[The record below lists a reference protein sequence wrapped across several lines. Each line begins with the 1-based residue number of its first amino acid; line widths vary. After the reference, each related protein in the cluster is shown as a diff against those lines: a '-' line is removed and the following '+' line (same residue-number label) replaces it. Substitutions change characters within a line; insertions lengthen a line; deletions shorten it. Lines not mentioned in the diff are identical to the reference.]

1 MQLSQVKTALEVCR
15 TSKAGTLCL
24 VGVSGSGKTSIFSQI
39 YKELGYDGYVIM
51 RPALLAD
58 AADLIGLPNFEII
71 EHEGVKIE
79 TTAFRRP
86 KWLPMPNQKVLVVI
100 DEINRAT
107 KDVSNALFG
116 LIESEQ
122 PFIGEYKLPEG
133 CTVVATCNPPTD
145 NYGGVLDLSDNAW
158 SSRLLF
164 VKIAPDID
172 SYTAYGRK
180 SKTVSNLM
188 LDFLNK
194 NPEFFGSA
202 GDFEVDMFF
211 NKDGGKEETNT
222 RSFSKAS
229 AIEQVCDKLNVD
241 YNLTFELIRG
251 IKGLEFATAF
261 MQFRNNYSKVV
272 TLEQLANDSTAH
284 EKFDYEAMSDISKVL
299 GDLLH
304 ALENG
309 TYNIEQLRNVIPFL
323 DKIPLDTLKGFL
335 MTATYIDETDRDLKH
350 IDDFMEELSTNTS
363 IFEKCDHLLVE

>member
-1 MQLSQVKTALEVCR
+1 MLLSQVKTALRVCR
-15 TSKAGTLCL
+15 ESKAGTLCL

-39 YKELGYDGYVIM
+39 YKELGYDAYVIM

-58 AADLIGLPNFEII
+58 SADLIGLPNFEII
-71 EHEGVKIE
+71 EHKGVKIE

-86 KWLPMPNQKVLVVI
+86 KWLPLEGQKVLVVV

-122 PFIGEYKLPEG
+122 PFIGEYKLPVG
-133 CTVVATCNPPTD
+133 CHVVATCNPPTD

-164 VKIAPDID
+164 VKISPDLET
-172 SYTAYGRK
+172 YTEYGRK
-180 SKTVSNLM
+180 SKSVSKLM

-194 NPEFFGSA
+194 NQNFFGTS

-211 NKDGGKEETNT
+211 NKENGKEETNT

-229 AIEQVCDKLNVD
+229 AIEAKCTELGVD
-241 YNLTFELIRG
+241 DDTTFELIRG

-261 MQFRNNYSKVV
+261 MQFRNNYAKIV
-272 TLEQLANDSTAH
+272 TLEQLISDANAH
-284 EKFDYEAMSDISKVL
+284 ESFDYEALSDISKVL
-299 GDLLH
+299 GDLTH
-304 ALENG
+304 AISQD
-309 TYNIEQLRNVIPFL
+309 TYTNEQLKNIIPFL
-323 DKIPLDTLKGFL
+323 NKIPLDTLKGFL
-335 MTATYIDETDRDLKH
+335 MALINDDNNACKDSKTHTPFLNDLGESEV
-350 IDDFMEELSTNTS
+350 FA
-363 IFEKCDHLLVE
+363 KCQMMIGD